1 MIGVEEKP
9 AETMDKK
16 KKMPLQ
22 DTQLK
27 ENKNNV
33 VKETSRVKSDKSTVL
48 QSHQSNDQ
56 NLVMNMHT
64 KYANKDSAN
73 QNRRALHANDGLN
86 MHNEYADRD
95 GGKNINIQRKE
106 TEKLTIQGEEKRQS
120 VSGVGKS
127 KSAIKNNQR
136 TFKSAWESPQVNEGK
151 VHFADTDMNNVGLD
165 REMEKANTNVNNVG
179 LQNGLDLADTNM
191 NDVGLHAG
199 VQTMHLRKRDNVGWD
214 GDEEP
219 EQRQHE
225 RPLEWE
231 RAREELDGYRGAGQQ
246 VMMKSQVDMVADLW
260 QRENDDGSDANR

>member
-9 AETMDKK
+9 AETFDRN
-16 KKMPLQ
+16 KKMSLR

-27 ENKNNV
+27 ENKNYNV
-33 VKETSRVKSDKSTVL
+33 LRETSRVKSEKSTVL

-73 QNRRALHANDGLN
+73 QNRHVLRANDGLN
-86 MHNEYADRD
+86 MHNEYADGD
-95 GGKNINIQRKE
+95 GGKDIQRKE
-106 TEKLTIQGEEKRQS
+106 SEKLTFQGEEKRQP
-120 VSGVGKS
+120 VGEAGKS

-136 TFKSAWESPQVNEGK
+136 TFKSAWESPQANEGK
-151 VHFADTDMNNVGLD
+151 VRFADTDINNVGLD
-165 REMEKANTNVNNVG
+165 KEMEKANTNMNNVG
-179 LQNGLDLADTNM
+179 LQNRLDLADSNM
-191 NDVGLHAG
+191 NDMGRQKG
-199 VQTMHLRKRDNVGWD
+199 VQTIHVRKRDNVGWD
-214 GDEEP
+214 GDEEA

-231 RAREELDGYRGAGQQ
+231 RAREEMDGYRGAGQQ

-260 QRENDDGSDANR
+260 QRENDDGWDANR